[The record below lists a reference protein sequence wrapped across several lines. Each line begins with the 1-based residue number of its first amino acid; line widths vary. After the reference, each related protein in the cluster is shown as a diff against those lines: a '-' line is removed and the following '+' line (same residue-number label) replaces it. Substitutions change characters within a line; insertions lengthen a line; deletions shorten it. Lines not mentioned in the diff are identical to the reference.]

1 MRSFAV
7 LHLMDAMEQHASPP
21 DAAVPPMERSHW
33 VAFAGILLLVSALFN
48 LLNGFVAIFNHGY
61 YSTVYSQGNR
71 LLILNY
77 TAWGWIWVAV
87 GIVMTLA
94 GLGVLVGSRGARL
107 TGICLAGLCLVGQ
120 MIFLPVYPFW
130 SVIVMLVSVLVIYGL
145 LAEPHHVHGA
155 RV

>member
-1 MRSFAV
+1 
-7 LHLMDAMEQHASPP
+7 MDAMEQYATPP
-21 DAAVPPMERSHW
+21 DDTVPPVQRSHW

-71 LLILNY
+71 LLIFNY

-87 GIVMTLA
+87 GIVMALA
-94 GLGVLVGSRGARL
+94 GLGVLVGSRGARRA
-107 TGICLAGLCLVGQ
+107 GICLAAPCLVGQ

>member
-1 MRSFAV
+1 
-7 LHLMDAMEQHASPP
+7 MDPQVSSSADS
-21 DAAVPPMERSHW
+21 VPPMERSHW
-33 VAFAGILLLVSALFN
+33 VAFAGILLLTSSLFN

-61 YSTVYSQGNR
+61 YSTAYAHGNR

-87 GIVMTLA
+87 GIVMCLA
-94 GLGVLVGSRGARL
+94 GIGVLAGSRGARR
-107 TGICLAGLCLVGQ
+107 TGICLAALCLVGQ

-130 SVIVMLVSVLVIYGL
+130 SLSTMLLSVLVIFGL
-145 LAEPHHVHGA
+145 LAEPRHVPGS

>member
-1 MRSFAV
+1 M
-7 LHLMDAMEQHASPP
+7 
-21 DAAVPPMERSHW
+21 PPMELSHW
-33 VAFAGILLLVSALFN
+33 VAFAGTLLLLSALFN

-87 GIVMTLA
+87 GIVMALA
-94 GLGVLVGSRGARL
+94 GIGVLVGSRAARL
-107 TGICLAGLCLVGQ
+107 TGICLAALCLVGQ

-130 SVIVMLVSVLVIYGL
+130 SLFTMFVSVLVIYGL
-145 LAEPHHVHGA
+145 LAEPRHVHGA

>member
-1 MRSFAV
+1 LRPAML
-7 LHLMDAMEQHASPP
+7 LHLMDPMQQQTSSPGG
-21 DAAVPPMERSHW
+21 AVPPMERSHW

-77 TAWGWIWVAV
+77 TAWGWIWVAI
-87 GIVMTLA
+87 GIVMALA
-94 GLGVLVGSRGARL
+94 GLGVLVGSRAARL
-107 TGICLAGLCLVGQ
+107 TGVCLAVFCLVGQ

-130 SVIVMLVSVLVIYGL
+130 SLSTMVVSVLVIFGL
-145 LAEPHHVHGA
+145 LAEPRHVHGV

>member
-1 MRSFAV
+1 
-7 LHLMDAMEQHASPP
+7 MDAMEQNASPP
-21 DAAVPPMERSHW
+21 DDAVPPMERSHW

-107 TGICLAGLCLVGQ
+107 TGICLAALCLVGQ

-130 SVIVMLVSVLVIYGL
+130 SVIVMLVSILVIYGL

>member
-1 MRSFAV
+1 MQRQAS
-7 LHLMDAMEQHASPP
+7 LPDDAI
-21 DAAVPPMERSHW
+21 PPMERSHW

-77 TAWGWIWVAV
+77 TAWGWIWVV
-87 GIVMTLA
+87 IGIVMALA
-94 GLGVLVGSRGARL
+94 GIGVLVGSRAARL
-107 TGICLAGLCLVGQ
+107 TGICLAAFCLVGQ

-130 SVIVMLVSVLVIYGL
+130 SLATMVLSALVIYGL
-145 LAEPHHVHGA
+145 IAEPRHVSGA